1 MNRRV
6 LVTRP
11 EPAAAATARRLAGLG
26 VEPVLLPLTQTRALP
41 IALADT
47 PKNAAALAITSANAV
62 RHAPKEL
69 VTALARLPCH
79 AVGERTAHAAREAGF
94 MSVAEGPG
102 DAEGLAATLAAQFAG
117 QAILYLCGKVRFAGF
132 ERELASAGVSVFP
145 VETYDTITI
154 GYDDDAVA
162 TRLGTRPVDAVLLY
176 SAKAA
181 EAMLFLAGRP
191 ELAHLFKDATFLC
204 LSDRVAAA
212 LAPVDGE
219 RIRVSPQP
227 NEQALLGHLPA

>member
-1 MNRRV
+1 MKRRV

-11 EPAAAATARRLAGLG
+11 EPGAASTGKKLAALDF
-26 VEPVLLPLTQTRALP
+26 EPILLSLSETRPLPVATDAM
-41 IALADT
+41 
-47 PKNAAALAITSANAV
+47 PKNAAATAITSANAL

-69 VTALARLPCH
+69 IAALAQLPCH
-79 AVGERTAHAAREAGF
+79 AVGKRTAEAARAAGF
-94 MSVAEGPG
+94 LSVHEGPG
-102 DAEGLAATLAAQFAG
+102 DAEGLAAVMAAQFAG
-117 QAILYLCGKVRFAGF
+117 RPVLYLCGRVRFAGF

-154 GYDDDAVA
+154 EYDGNAVA
-162 TRLGTRPVDAVLLY
+162 ARLGTRPVDAVLLY

-181 EAMLFLAGRP
+181 EVMLSLAGQP
-191 ELAHLFKDATFLC
+191 ELAHLFEGATFLC

-227 NEQALLGHLPA
+227 NEQALLGLLPA